1 MIILPGTLLAAKS
14 VKETTPATHRNV
26 VHIPAITT
34 VGYNGRRGD
43 GSLQSQGWTQT
54 SGGTFTPTA
63 ETDGNGGYWL
73 HITKTPGVVWDV
85 RQSASEHPEDLI
97 RFGGRLFC
105 RFRLTGAVT
114 EGRYAF
120 AFYLKVAAS
129 EIPAGVTLSDDGSP
143 DMNPALMNFAVMT
156 LHGKTTLCQH
166 KGQRSGM
173 MVEVANWGAHDN
185 NWHTMELIYPGNN
198 STRVTP
204 VLDGVKQS
212 PITLSLSAAL
222 VPQDT
227 IYLTSIT
234 AGTVYAIDVASF
246 EGQIYRDS
254 GEYTLTPD
262 DNGNTYFFPV
272 GYHKG
277 KIIIPDQAF
286 PQGFSVS
293 VSAQDAVVTLHP
305 ESNAVLL
312 QPQGSSEGYPVDAV
326 ISSNVRLLQ
335 SGADGKSWVVT

>member
-14 VKETTPATHRNV
+14 VKETTPAPLRNV

-43 GSLQSQGWTQT
+43 GSLPSQGWTQI

-63 ETDGNGGYWL
+63 QTDGNGGYWL
-73 HITKTPGVVWDV
+73 HITKNPDVVWDI
-85 RQSASEHPEDLI
+85 SHPASEHPEDLV

-105 RFRLTGAVT
+105 RFRLTGAMT

-129 EIPAGVTLSDDGSP
+129 ELPSGVTLSSDGSP
-143 DMNPALMNFAVMT
+143 DMSPTLMNFSVMT
-156 LHGKTTLCQH
+156 LNGRTTLCQH

-198 STRVTP
+198 SVKVTP
-204 VLDGVKQS
+204 VLDGVKKS
-212 PITLSLSAAL
+212 PVTLSLSAAR

-234 AGTVYAIDVASF
+234 RSTVYVTDVASF

-262 DNGNTYFFPV
+262 DNGSTYFFPA
-272 GYHKG
+272 GYHRG
-277 KIIIPDQAF
+277 KIIIPDRAF

-293 VSAQDAVVTLHP
+293 IPAQGATVTLHP
-305 ESNAVLL
+305 ESSAVLL
-312 QPQGSSEGYPVDAV
+312 QPPGSGEAYPVDAV